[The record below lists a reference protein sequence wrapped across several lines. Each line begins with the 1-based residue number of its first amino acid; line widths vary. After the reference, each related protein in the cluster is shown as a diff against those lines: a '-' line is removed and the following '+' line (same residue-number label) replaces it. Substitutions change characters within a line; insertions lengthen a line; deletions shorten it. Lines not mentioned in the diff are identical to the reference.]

1 MWHIIRQTW
10 SFSIVP
16 TGEGESYRL
25 VEGEP
30 RKETVKA
37 TCHTYTEGLRR
48 LEALGVTTPSDQP
61 SHKEDDRD
69 WFMSPVKSG
78 IYYTIAYKYDNSSII
93 TSLKKEKNK

>member
-1 MWHIIRQTW
+1 MWNIIRQTW
-10 SFSIVP
+10 SFGIVP

-37 TCHTYTEGLRR
+37 TCHTYSEGLRR
-48 LEALGVTTPSDQP
+48 LEALGITLPSDQP